1 MKLYNLG
8 KINSVLFKVAYINK
22 TTVRL
27 VAVKGGS
34 EFFRFLMNNYRGCNG
49 LGTYLRDGIL
59 FLSLERIDAST
70 REEVKTFHL
79 GSLKS
84 IFNRWKE
91 SKMPVQDSLF

>member
-8 KINSVLFKVAYINK
+8 KMNSVLFKVAYINK

-27 VAVKGGS
+27 VAVKGGG
-34 EFFRFLMNNYRGCNG
+34 EFFRYLMDNYRGCNG
-49 LGTYLRDGIL
+49 LGTYLQDGIL
-59 FLSLERIDAST
+59 FLGLERIDAST

-79 GSLKS
+79 DSLKA

-91 SKMPVQDSLF
+91 SKLPQQMSLF

>member
-8 KINSVLFKVAYINK
+8 KAENVLFKVAYINK

-49 LGTYLRDGIL
+49 LGMY
-59 FLSLERIDAST
+59 SLDNQSFISISRLDAMT
-70 REEVKTFHL
+70 REEYKYFNL
-79 GSLKS
+79 DSLKS
-84 IFNRWKE
+84 LFKQWKE
-91 SKMPVQDSLF
+91 SKMPIQTSLF

>member
-8 KINSVLFKVAYINK
+8 KVDGVLFKIAYINK
-22 TTVRL
+22 YNVRL
-27 VAVKGGS
+27 VAVKGGG
-34 EFFRFLMNNYRGCNG
+34 EFFRFLMRNYRGCNG
-49 LGTYLRDGIL
+49 LGTYTRENIL
-59 FLSLERIDAST
+59 FLELERIDAST

-91 SKMPVQDSLF
+91 SKLPQQMSLF

>member
-8 KINSVLFKVAYINK
+8 KMNSVLFKVAYINK

-27 VAVKGGS
+27 VAVKGGG
-34 EFFRFLMNNYRGCNG
+34 EFFRYLMDNYRGCNG
-49 LGTYLRDGIL
+49 LGTYSRENIL
-59 FLSLERIDAST
+59 FLELERIDAST

-84 IFNRWKE
+84 IFNKWKE
-91 SKMPVQDSLF
+91 SKMPQQMSLF

>member
-8 KINSVLFKVAYINK
+8 KMNSVLFKVAYINK

-27 VAVKGGS
+27 VAVKGGG
-34 EFFRFLMNNYRGCNG
+34 EFFRYLMDNYRGCNG
-49 LGTYLRDGIL
+49 LGTYTRDNIM
-59 FLSLERIDAST
+59 FLELERIDAST

-84 IFNRWKE
+84 IFYRWKE
-91 SKMPVQDSLF
+91 SKMPIQDSLF